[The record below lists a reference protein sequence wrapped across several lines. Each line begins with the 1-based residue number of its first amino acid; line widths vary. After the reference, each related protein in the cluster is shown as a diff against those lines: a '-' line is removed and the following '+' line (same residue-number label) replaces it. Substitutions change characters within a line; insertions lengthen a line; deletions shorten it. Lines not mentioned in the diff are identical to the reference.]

1 MFKRG
6 AKVSQNFFFHN
17 LGSNILMIN
26 YSNPYLKCKDV
37 IFTPLFCVVLPLII
51 IMKSLKHLNKYFYR
65 YRYRLILG
73 MLFVI
78 ISNLFSAFPAKAV
91 SLAIDL
97 LLDNLY
103 TYKLFESTNLQVAV
117 SLNVTKVV
125 LIFAVLI
132 IAFALIRGFFM
143 FLMRQSIIVMSRLI
157 EYDLKN
163 EVFNHYQLLSPSF
176 YRKNNTGDLMARI
189 SEDVSR
195 VRMYIGPAIMYFTNL
210 TATFLVVI
218 PIMFAVHA
226 KLAIFVLLPLPVL
239 SYAIFR
245 INNTINKRS
254 DAIQNQLSKLTGFAQ
269 ETFSGIRVIKAFGAE
284 ANFRS
289 DFEKEVNE
297 YQKRSMSLAKVDAT
311 FFPLMLF
318 LTGLSTLI
326 TVFLGGIFV
335 LRGEISIGNITEFVI
350 YVNLLTWPVA
360 SLGWTSSLV
369 QRAAASQ
376 ERLNEFLHTQ
386 PEIVNPSNF
395 PFHFQKQ
402 IELKDVD
409 FRYEGKNDF
418 ALRGINLLLQ
428 KGKTLAVL
436 GTTGSGKSTLVQ
448 LLLRTM
454 DVTNGSISIDGK
466 NIKEI
471 NLNDYKSHIGYAP
484 QDVFLFSDSIANNIA
499 FGVSQL
505 EPDLNAKVETAAKQ
519 AALLS
524 SIQEFPEGMNTMIGE
539 RGVTLSG
546 GQKQRV
552 SIARALIKNPDLLIF
567 DDCFSAVDTKTE
579 SEILINLKQ
588 LMLNKTVVII
598 SHRVSTVKDADHII
612 LLNQGEIIE
621 QGTHDALLLLNG
633 SYKDLYQSQLL
644 EEID

>member
-1 MFKRG
+1 MLLCP
-6 AKVSQNFFFHN
+6 SY
-17 LGSNILMIN
+17 I
-26 YSNPYLKCKDV
+26 
-37 IFTPLFCVVLPLII
+37 T
-51 IMKSLKHLNKYFYR
+51 MKSLKHLNKYFYK
-65 YRYRLILG
+65 YRYRLLLG

-97 LLDNLY
+97 LLDNLT
-103 TYKLFESTNLQVAV
+103 TYKLFEFTQIQVMV
-117 SLNVTKVV
+117 SQSVTKVV
-125 LIFAVLI
+125 LFFALLI
-132 IAFALIRGFFM
+132 IVFAIIRGFFM

-157 EYDLKN
+157 EFDLKN
-163 EVFNHYQLLSPSF
+163 EVFNHYQQLSPAF

-210 TATFLVVI
+210 IATFLVVI
-218 PIMFAVHA
+218 PIMFAVHV
-226 KLAIFVLLPLPVL
+226 KLALFVLLPLPIL

-254 DAIQNQLSKLTGFAQ
+254 DAIQSQLSNITGFAQ
-269 ETFSGIRVIKAFGAE
+269 ETYSGIRVVKAFGAE
-284 ANFRS
+284 TNFRL
-289 DFEKEVNE
+289 DFEKEANE
-297 YQKRSMSLAKVDAT
+297 YKKRSMSLAKVDAT

-326 TVFLGGIFV
+326 TVFLGGVFV
-335 LRGEISIGNITEFVI
+335 LKGEITLGNITEFVI

-386 PEIVNPSNF
+386 PEIINPTVD
-395 PFHFQKQ
+395 PFIFNDK
-402 IELKDVD
+402 ID
-409 FRYEGKNDF
+409 FNQVSYRYEGKTDY
-418 ALRGINLLLQ
+418 ALKGINITLK
-428 KGKTLAVL
+428 KGKTLAIL

-448 LLLRTM
+448 LLLRMM
-454 DVTNGSISIDGK
+454 DVTDGSILVDGK
-466 NIKEI
+466 NLNEI
-471 NLNDYKSHIGYAP
+471 NLHDFKKHIGYAP
-484 QDVFLFSDSIANNIA
+484 QDVFLFSDSVANNIS
-499 FGVSQL
+499 FGISQI
-505 EPDLNAKVETAAKQ
+505 EPGLKQKIELAADQ

-524 SIQEFPEGMNTMIGE
+524 SIEDFPDGMDTMIGE

-552 SIARALIKNPDLLIF
+552 SIARTLIKNPDLLIF
-567 DDCFSAVDTKTE
+567 DDCLSAVDTKTE
-579 SEILINLKQ
+579 AEILNNLKKI
-588 LMLNKTVVII
+588 MREKTSIII

-612 LLNQGEIIE
+612 LLDNGEIAE
-621 QGTHDALLLLNG
+621 QGTHNTLMMLNER
-633 SYKDLYQSQLL
+633 YAELYQSQLL
-644 EEID
+644 EEVL

>member
-103 TYKLFESTNLQVAV
+103 TYKLFEFTNLQVAV

-132 IAFALIRGFFM
+132 IVFALIRGFFM

>member
-1 MFKRG
+1 
-6 AKVSQNFFFHN
+6 
-17 LGSNILMIN
+17 MIN

-37 IFTPLFCVVLPLII
+37 IFTPLFCVALPLKIT
-51 IMKSLKHLNKYFYR
+51 MKSLKHLNKYFYK

-97 LLDNLY
+97 LLDNLN
-103 TYKLFESTNLQVAV
+103 TYKLFESTNLQDAV

-125 LIFAVLI
+125 LFFAVLI
-132 IAFALIRGFFM
+132 IVFSLIRGFFM

-163 EVFNHYQLLSPSF
+163 EVFYHYQHLSPAF
-176 YRKNNTGDLMARI
+176 YLKNNTGDLMARI

-210 TATFLVVI
+210 TATFLVII
-218 PIMFAVHA
+218 PIMFSVHA
-226 KLAIFVLLPLPVL
+226 KLAMFVLLPLPIL

-269 ETFSGIRVIKAFGAE
+269 ETYSGIRVIKAFGAE

-326 TVFLGGIFV
+326 TVFIGGIFV
-335 LRGEISIGNITEFVI
+335 LRGEITIGNITEFVI

-386 PEIVNPSNF
+386 PEIVNPSNT

-402 IELKDVD
+402 IELKGVD
-409 FRYEGKNDF
+409 FRYEGKNDY
-418 ALRGINLLLQ
+418 ALKDINLTLQ
-428 KGKTLAVL
+428 KSKTLAIL

-454 DVTNGSISIDGK
+454 DVTNGSICVDGK

-471 NLNDYKSHIGYAP
+471 NLKDYKSHIGYAP

-505 EPDLNAKVETAAKQ
+505 APDLNAKVETAAKQ

-552 SIARALIKNPDLLIF
+552 SIARALIKNPDLLLF

-579 SEILINLKQ
+579 SEILGNLIQ
-588 LMLNKTVVII
+588 IMRNKTAIII

-612 LLNQGEIIE
+612 VLNQGEIIE

-633 SYKDLYQSQLL
+633 SYTNLYQSQLL

>member
-1 MFKRG
+1 
-6 AKVSQNFFFHN
+6 
-17 LGSNILMIN
+17 MIN

-37 IFTPLFCVVLPLII
+37 IFTPLFCVALPLTIT
-51 IMKSLKHLNKYFYR
+51 MKSLKHLNKYFYR

-97 LLDNLY
+97 LLDNLK
-103 TYKLFESTNLQVAV
+103 TYKLFESTNLQDAV

-125 LIFAVLI
+125 LFFAVLI

-163 EVFNHYQLLSPSF
+163 EVFYHYQLLSPSF

-210 TATFLVVI
+210 TATFLVII
-218 PIMFAVHA
+218 PIMFSVHA
-226 KLAIFVLLPLPVL
+226 KLAILVLLPLPIL

-326 TVFLGGIFV
+326 TVFIGGIFV
-335 LRGEISIGNITEFVI
+335 LRGEITIGNITEFVI

-386 PEIVNPSNF
+386 PEIVNPSNT
-395 PFHFQKQ
+395 PFRFQKQ
-402 IELKDVD
+402 IELKDVY

-418 ALRGINLLLQ
+418 ALRDINLTLQ
-428 KGKTLAVL
+428 KGKTLAIL

-454 DVTNGSISIDGK
+454 DITNGSICVDGK

-471 NLNDYKSHIGYAP
+471 NLIDYKLHIGYAP

-505 EPDLNAKVETAAKQ
+505 APDLNAKVETAAKQ

-588 LMLNKTVVII
+588 LMRNKTVVII

-633 SYKDLYQSQLL
+633 SYTDLYQSQLL

>member
-1 MFKRG
+1 
-6 AKVSQNFFFHN
+6 
-17 LGSNILMIN
+17 
-26 YSNPYLKCKDV
+26 
-37 IFTPLFCVVLPLII
+37 
-51 IMKSLKHLNKYFYR
+51 
-65 YRYRLILG
+65 

-97 LLDNLY
+97 LLDNLT
-103 TYKLFESTNLQVAV
+103 TYKLFESTQIQTMV
-117 SLNVTKVV
+117 SRSVTKVV
-125 LIFAVLI
+125 LFFAVLI
-132 IAFALIRGFFM
+132 IVFALIRGFFM

-163 EVFNHYQLLSPSF
+163 EVFNHYQQLSPAF

-226 KLAIFVLLPLPVL
+226 KLALFVLLPLPVL

-254 DAIQNQLSKLTGFAQ
+254 DAIQSQLSNITGFTQ
-269 ETFSGIRVIKAFGAE
+269 ETYSGIRVIKAFGAE
-284 ANFRS
+284 TNFRL
-289 DFEKEVNE
+289 DFEKEADE
-297 YQKRSMSLAKVDAT
+297 YKKRSMSLAKVDAT

-326 TVFLGGIFV
+326 TVFFGGIFV
-335 LRGEISIGNITEFVI
+335 LRGEITLGNITEFVI
-350 YVNLLTWPVA
+350 YVNLLTWPVT

-386 PEIVNPSNF
+386 PEIVNPSIE
-395 PFHFQKQ
+395 PFVFNDKIEFKQ
-402 IELKDVD
+402 VS
-409 FRYEGKNDF
+409 FRYEGKVDY
-418 ALRGINLLLQ
+418 ALKGINITLQ

-448 LLLRTM
+448 LLLRMM
-454 DVTNGSISIDGK
+454 DVAEGVILVDGK
-466 NIKEI
+466 NLKEI
-471 NLNDYKSHIGYAP
+471 NLYDFKKHLGYAP

-499 FGVSQL
+499 FGMSKA
-505 EPDLNAKVETAAKQ
+505 EPDLKQKIELAAHQ

-524 SIQEFPEGMNTMIGE
+524 SIKEFKEGMDTMIGE

-552 SIARALIKNPDLLIF
+552 SIARSLIKNPELLIF
-567 DDCFSAVDTKTE
+567 DDCLSAVDTKTE
-579 SEILINLKQ
+579 AEILGNLRKI
-588 LMLNKTVVII
+588 MRKKTSIII

-612 LLNQGEIIE
+612 VLDNGEIVE
-621 QGTHDALLLLNG
+621 QGTHNSLMELNAR
-633 SYKDLYQSQLL
+633 YAELYQSQLL
-644 EEID
+644 EEIA

>member
-1 MFKRG
+1 
-6 AKVSQNFFFHN
+6 
-17 LGSNILMIN
+17 
-26 YSNPYLKCKDV
+26 
-37 IFTPLFCVVLPLII
+37 
-51 IMKSLKHLNKYFYR
+51 MKSLKHLNKYFYK
-65 YRYRLILG
+65 YKYRLLLG

-97 LLDNLY
+97 LLDNLT
-103 TYKLFESTNLQVAV
+103 TYKLFESTQIQTMV
-117 SLNVTKVV
+117 SRSVTKVV
-125 LIFAVLI
+125 LFFAALI
-132 IAFALIRGFFM
+132 IVFALIRGFFM

-163 EVFNHYQLLSPSF
+163 EVFNHYQQLSPAF
-176 YRKNNTGDLMARI
+176 YSKNNTGDLMARI

-226 KLAIFVLLPLPVL
+226 KLALFVLLPLPVL
-239 SYAIFR
+239 SYAIFK

-254 DAIQNQLSKLTGFAQ
+254 DAIQSQLSNITGFAQ
-269 ETFSGIRVIKAFGAE
+269 ETYSGIRVIKAFGAE
-284 ANFRS
+284 KNFRL
-289 DFEKEVNE
+289 DFEKEADE
-297 YQKRSMSLAKVDAT
+297 YKKRSMSLAKVDAT

-335 LRGEISIGNITEFVI
+335 LMGEITLGNITEFVI
-350 YVNLLTWPVA
+350 YVNLLTWPVT

-386 PEIVNPSNF
+386 PEIVNPSIE
-395 PFHFQKQ
+395 PFVFNDKIEFKQ
-402 IELKDVD
+402 VS
-409 FRYEGKNDF
+409 FRYEGKIDY
-418 ALRGINLLLQ
+418 ALKGINITLL

-448 LLLRTM
+448 LLLRMM
-454 DVTNGSISIDGK
+454 DVTEGVISVDGK
-466 NIKEI
+466 NLKEI
-471 NLNDYKSHIGYAP
+471 NLHDFKKHIGYAP

-499 FGVSQL
+499 FGVPKTV
-505 EPDLNAKVETAAKQ
+505 PDLQQKIELAAHQ

-524 SIQEFPEGMNTMIGE
+524 SIKTFAHGMDTMIGE

-552 SIARALIKNPDLLIF
+552 SIARSLIKNPELLIF
-567 DDCFSAVDTKTE
+567 DDCLSAVDTRTE
-579 SEILINLKQ
+579 AEILGNLKKV
-588 LMLNKTVVII
+588 MHEKTAIII

-612 LLNQGEIIE
+612 VLDNGEIVE
-621 QGTHDALLLLNG
+621 QGTHNSLMMLNAR
-633 SYKDLYQSQLL
+633 YAELYQSQLL
-644 EEID
+644 EEIA

>member
-1 MFKRG
+1 
-6 AKVSQNFFFHN
+6 
-17 LGSNILMIN
+17 
-26 YSNPYLKCKDV
+26 
-37 IFTPLFCVVLPLII
+37 
-51 IMKSLKHLNKYFYR
+51 
-65 YRYRLILG
+65 

-97 LLDNLY
+97 LLDNLT
-103 TYKLFESTNLQVAV
+103 TYKLFESTQIQTKV
-117 SLNVTKVV
+117 SHSVTKVV
-125 LIFAVLI
+125 LFFAALI
-132 IAFALIRGFFM
+132 IVFALIRGFFM

-163 EVFNHYQLLSPSF
+163 EVFNHYQQLSPAF

-226 KLAIFVLLPLPVL
+226 KLALFVLLPLPIL

-254 DAIQNQLSKLTGFAQ
+254 DAIQSQLSNITGFAQ
-269 ETFSGIRVIKAFGAE
+269 ETYSGIRVIKAFGAE
-284 ANFRS
+284 TNFRL
-289 DFEKEVNE
+289 DFEKEANE
-297 YQKRSMSLAKVDAT
+297 YKKRSMSLAKVDAT

-335 LRGEISIGNITEFVI
+335 LRGEITLGNITEFVI
-350 YVNLLTWPVA
+350 YVNLLTWPVT

-386 PEIVNPSNF
+386 PEIVNPSIE
-395 PFHFQKQ
+395 PFVFNDKIEFKQ
-402 IELKDVD
+402 VS
-409 FRYEGKNDF
+409 FRYEGKVDY
-418 ALRGINLLLQ
+418 ALKGINITLQ

-448 LLLRTM
+448 LLLRMM
-454 DVTNGSISIDGK
+454 DVTEGLILVDGK
-466 NIKEI
+466 NLKEI
-471 NLNDYKSHIGYAP
+471 NLYDFKKHLGYAP

-499 FGVSQL
+499 FGMSKT
-505 EPDLNAKVETAAKQ
+505 EPDLKQKIELAAHQ

-524 SIQEFPEGMNTMIGE
+524 SIKEFTEGMDTMIGE

-552 SIARALIKNPDLLIF
+552 SIARSLIKNPELLIF
-567 DDCFSAVDTKTE
+567 DDCLSAVDTKTE
-579 SEILINLKQ
+579 AEILSNLRKV
-588 LMLNKTVVII
+588 MREKTAIII

-612 LLNQGEIIE
+612 VLDNGEIVE
-621 QGTHDALLLLNG
+621 QGTHNSLMILNAR
-633 SYKDLYQSQLL
+633 YAELYQSQLL
-644 EEID
+644 EEIA

>member
-1 MFKRG
+1 
-6 AKVSQNFFFHN
+6 
-17 LGSNILMIN
+17 MIN
-26 YSNPYLKCKDV
+26 YSKPYLKCKDV
-37 IFTPLFCVVLPLII
+37 IFTPLFCVALPLTIT
-51 IMKSLKHLNKYFYR
+51 MKSLKHLNKYFYR

-97 LLDNLY
+97 LLDNLN
-103 TYKLFESTNLQVAV
+103 TYKLFESTNLQDAV

-125 LIFAVLI
+125 LFFAVLI

-163 EVFNHYQLLSPSF
+163 EVFYHYQLLSPSF

-210 TATFLVVI
+210 TATFLVII
-218 PIMFAVHA
+218 PIMFSVHA
-226 KLAIFVLLPLPVL
+226 KLAILVLLPLPIL

-335 LRGEISIGNITEFVI
+335 LRGEITIGNITEFVI

-386 PEIVNPSNF
+386 PEIVNPSNT

-402 IELKDVD
+402 IDLKDVD
-409 FRYEGKNDF
+409 FRYEGKNDY
-418 ALRGINLLLQ
+418 ALRDINLTLQ
-428 KGKTLAVL
+428 KGKTLAIL

-454 DVTNGSISIDGK
+454 DVTNGSICVDGK

-471 NLNDYKSHIGYAP
+471 NLIDYKLHIGYAP

-505 EPDLNAKVETAAKQ
+505 APDLNAKVETAAKQ

-588 LMLNKTVVII
+588 LMRNKTVVII

-633 SYKDLYQSQLL
+633 SYTDLYQSQLL

>member
-1 MFKRG
+1 
-6 AKVSQNFFFHN
+6 
-17 LGSNILMIN
+17 
-26 YSNPYLKCKDV
+26 
-37 IFTPLFCVVLPLII
+37 
-51 IMKSLKHLNKYFYR
+51 MKSLKHLNKYFYK
-65 YRYRLILG
+65 YRYRLLLG

-97 LLDNLY
+97 LLDNLT
-103 TYKLFESTNLQVAV
+103 TYKLFEFTQIQVMV
-117 SLNVTKVV
+117 SQSVTKVV
-125 LIFAVLI
+125 LFFALLI
-132 IAFALIRGFFM
+132 IVFAIIRGFFM

-157 EYDLKN
+157 EFDLKN
-163 EVFNHYQLLSPSF
+163 EVFNHYQQLSPAF

-210 TATFLVVI
+210 IATFLVVI
-218 PIMFAVHA
+218 PIMFAVHV
-226 KLAIFVLLPLPVL
+226 KLALFVLLPLPIL

-254 DAIQNQLSKLTGFAQ
+254 DAIQSQLSNITGFAQ
-269 ETFSGIRVIKAFGAE
+269 ETYSGIRVVKAFGAE
-284 ANFRS
+284 TNFRL
-289 DFEKEVNE
+289 DFEKEANE
-297 YQKRSMSLAKVDAT
+297 YKKRSMSLAKVDAT

-326 TVFLGGIFV
+326 TVFLGGVFV
-335 LRGEISIGNITEFVI
+335 LKGEITLGNITEFVI

-386 PEIVNPSNF
+386 PEIINPTVD
-395 PFHFQKQ
+395 PFIFNDK
-402 IELKDVD
+402 ID
-409 FRYEGKNDF
+409 FNQVSYRYEGKTDY
-418 ALRGINLLLQ
+418 ALKGINITLK
-428 KGKTLAVL
+428 KGKTLAIL

-448 LLLRTM
+448 LLLRMM
-454 DVTNGSISIDGK
+454 DVTDGSILVDGK
-466 NIKEI
+466 NLNEI
-471 NLNDYKSHIGYAP
+471 NLHDFKKHIGYAP
-484 QDVFLFSDSIANNIA
+484 QDVFLFSDSVANNIS
-499 FGVSQL
+499 FGISQI
-505 EPDLNAKVETAAKQ
+505 EPGLKQKIELAADQ

-524 SIQEFPEGMNTMIGE
+524 SIEDFPDGMDTIIGE

-552 SIARALIKNPDLLIF
+552 SIARTLIKNPDLLIF
-567 DDCFSAVDTKTE
+567 DDCLSAVDTKTE
-579 SEILINLKQ
+579 AEILNNLKKI
-588 LMLNKTVVII
+588 MREKTSIII

-612 LLNQGEIIE
+612 LLDNGEIAE
-621 QGTHDALLLLNG
+621 QGTHNTLMMLNER
-633 SYKDLYQSQLL
+633 YAELYQSQLL
-644 EEID
+644 EEVL

>member
-1 MFKRG
+1 
-6 AKVSQNFFFHN
+6 
-17 LGSNILMIN
+17 
-26 YSNPYLKCKDV
+26 
-37 IFTPLFCVVLPLII
+37 
-51 IMKSLKHLNKYFYR
+51 
-65 YRYRLILG
+65 

-97 LLDNLY
+97 LLDNLT
-103 TYKLFESTNLQVAV
+103 TYKLFESTQIQTMV
-117 SLNVTKVV
+117 SRSVTKVV
-125 LIFAVLI
+125 LFFAALI
-132 IAFALIRGFFM
+132 IVFALIRGFFM

-163 EVFNHYQLLSPSF
+163 EVFNHYQQLSPAF

-226 KLAIFVLLPLPVL
+226 KLALFVLLPLPVL

-254 DAIQNQLSKLTGFAQ
+254 DAIQSQLSNITGFAQ
-269 ETFSGIRVIKAFGAE
+269 ETYSGIRVIKAFGAE
-284 ANFRS
+284 INFRL
-289 DFEKEVNE
+289 DFEKEADE
-297 YQKRSMSLAKVDAT
+297 YKKRSMSLAKVDAT

-335 LRGEISIGNITEFVI
+335 LRGEITLGNITEFVI
-350 YVNLLTWPVA
+350 YVNLLTWPVT

-386 PEIVNPSNF
+386 PEIVNPSIE
-395 PFHFQKQ
+395 PFVFNDKIEFKQ
-402 IELKDVD
+402 VS
-409 FRYEGKNDF
+409 FRYEGKVDY
-418 ALRGINLLLQ
+418 ALKGINITLQ

-448 LLLRTM
+448 LLLRMM
-454 DVTNGSISIDGK
+454 DVTEGVILVDGK
-466 NIKEI
+466 NLKEI
-471 NLNDYKSHIGYAP
+471 NLHDFKKHLGYAP

-499 FGVSQL
+499 FGMSKA
-505 EPDLNAKVETAAKQ
+505 EPDLKQKIELAAHQ

-524 SIQEFPEGMNTMIGE
+524 SIKEFTKGMDTMIGE

-552 SIARALIKNPDLLIF
+552 SIARSLIKNPELLIF
-567 DDCFSAVDTKTE
+567 DDCLSAVDTKTE
-579 SEILINLKQ
+579 AEILGNLRKI
-588 LMLNKTVVII
+588 MRKKTSIII

-612 LLNQGEIIE
+612 VLDNGEIVE
-621 QGTHDALLLLNG
+621 QGTHNSLMELNAR
-633 SYKDLYQSQLL
+633 YAELYQSQLL
-644 EEID
+644 EEIA

>member
-1 MFKRG
+1 
-6 AKVSQNFFFHN
+6 
-17 LGSNILMIN
+17 
-26 YSNPYLKCKDV
+26 
-37 IFTPLFCVVLPLII
+37 
-51 IMKSLKHLNKYFYR
+51 
-65 YRYRLILG
+65 

-97 LLDNLY
+97 LLDNLNI
-103 TYKLFESTNLQVAV
+103 YKLFEFTNLQDAV
-117 SLNVTKVV
+117 SLKVTKVV
-125 LIFAVLI
+125 LVFAVLI
-132 IAFALIRGFFM
+132 IVFALIRGFFM

-157 EYDLKN
+157 EFDLKN
-163 EVFNHYQLLSPSF
+163 EVFNHYQNLSPAF

-210 TATFLVVI
+210 TATFLVII

-226 KLAIFVLLPLPVL
+226 KLAMFVLLPLPIL

-269 ETFSGIRVIKAFGAE
+269 ETYSGIRVIKAFGAE

-289 DFEKEVNE
+289 DFEKEVIE
-297 YQKRSMSLAKVDAT
+297 YQKRSMSLARVDAT

-326 TVFLGGIFV
+326 TVFLGGVFV
-335 LRGEISIGNITEFVI
+335 LRGEITIGNITEFVI

-376 ERLNEFLHTQ
+376 VRLNEFLHTQ
-386 PEIVNPSNF
+386 PEIVNSSNI
-395 PFHFQKQ
+395 PFHFQTQ
-402 IELKDVD
+402 IELKGVD

-418 ALRGINLLLQ
+418 ALRNINLKLH

-454 DVTNGSISIDGK
+454 DVTNGSICIDGK

-499 FGVSQL
+499 FGISQL
-505 EPDLNAKVETAAKQ
+505 EPDLNAKIASAAKQ

-552 SIARALIKNPDLLIF
+552 SIARALIKNPELLIF
-567 DDCFSAVDTKTE
+567 DDCLSAVDTKTE
-579 SEILINLKQ
+579 SEILSNLKQ
-588 LMLNKTVVII
+588 LMRHKTAIII

-633 SYKDLYQSQLL
+633 SYTELYQSQLL
-644 EEID
+644 EEIT

>member
-1 MFKRG
+1 
-6 AKVSQNFFFHN
+6 
-17 LGSNILMIN
+17 MIN

-37 IFTPLFCVVLPLII
+37 IFTPLFCVALPLTIT
-51 IMKSLKHLNKYFYR
+51 MKSLKHLNKYFYR

-97 LLDNLY
+97 LLDNLN
-103 TYKLFESTNLQVAV
+103 TYKLFESTNLQDAV

-125 LIFAVLI
+125 LFFAVLI

-163 EVFNHYQLLSPSF
+163 EVFYHYQLLSPSF

-210 TATFLVVI
+210 TATFLVII
-218 PIMFAVHA
+218 PIMFSVHA
-226 KLAIFVLLPLPVL
+226 KLAILVLLPLPIL

-335 LRGEISIGNITEFVI
+335 LRGEITIGNITEFVI

-386 PEIVNPSNF
+386 PEIVNPSNT

-402 IELKDVD
+402 IELIDVD
-409 FRYEGKNDF
+409 FRYEGKNDY
-418 ALRGINLLLQ
+418 ALRDINLTLQ
-428 KGKTLAVL
+428 KGKTLAIL

-454 DVTNGSISIDGK
+454 DVTNGSICVDGK

-471 NLNDYKSHIGYAP
+471 NLIDYKSHIGYAP

-505 EPDLNAKVETAAKQ
+505 APDLNAKVETAAIQ

-588 LMLNKTVVII
+588 LMRNKTVVII

-633 SYKDLYQSQLL
+633 SYTDLYQSQLL

>member
-1 MFKRG
+1 
-6 AKVSQNFFFHN
+6 
-17 LGSNILMIN
+17 
-26 YSNPYLKCKDV
+26 
-37 IFTPLFCVVLPLII
+37 
-51 IMKSLKHLNKYFYR
+51 
-65 YRYRLILG
+65 

-97 LLDNLY
+97 LLDNLT
-103 TYKLFESTNLQVAV
+103 TYKLFESTQIQTMV
-117 SLNVTKVV
+117 SRSVTKVV
-125 LIFAVLI
+125 LFFAALI
-132 IAFALIRGFFM
+132 IVFALIRGFFM

-163 EVFNHYQLLSPSF
+163 EVFNHYQQLSPAF

-226 KLAIFVLLPLPVL
+226 KLALFVLLPLPVL

-254 DAIQNQLSKLTGFAQ
+254 DAIQSQLSNITGFAQ
-269 ETFSGIRVIKAFGAE
+269 ETYSGIRVIKAFGAE
-284 ANFRS
+284 TNFRL
-289 DFEKEVNE
+289 DFEKEADE
-297 YQKRSMSLAKVDAT
+297 YKKRSMSLAKVDAT

-335 LRGEISIGNITEFVI
+335 LRGEITLGNITEFVI
-350 YVNLLTWPVA
+350 YVNLLTWPVT

-386 PEIVNPSNF
+386 PEIVNPSIE
-395 PFHFQKQ
+395 PFVFNDKIEFKQ
-402 IELKDVD
+402 VS
-409 FRYEGKNDF
+409 FRYEGKVDY
-418 ALRGINLLLQ
+418 ALKGINITLQ

-448 LLLRTM
+448 LLLRMM
-454 DVTNGSISIDGK
+454 DVTEGLILVDGK
-466 NIKEI
+466 NLKEI
-471 NLNDYKSHIGYAP
+471 NLHDFKKHIGYAP

-499 FGVSQL
+499 FGMSKT
-505 EPDLNAKVETAAKQ
+505 EPDLKQKIELAAHQ

-524 SIQEFPEGMNTMIGE
+524 SIKEFTEGMDTMIGE

-552 SIARALIKNPDLLIF
+552 SIARSLIKNPELLIF
-567 DDCFSAVDTKTE
+567 DDCLSAVDTKTE
-579 SEILINLKQ
+579 AEILGNLRKI
-588 LMLNKTVVII
+588 MRKKTSIII

-612 LLNQGEIIE
+612 VLDNGEIVE
-621 QGTHDALLLLNG
+621 QGTHNSLMELNAR
-633 SYKDLYQSQLL
+633 YAELYQSQLL
-644 EEID
+644 EEIA

>member
-1 MFKRG
+1 
-6 AKVSQNFFFHN
+6 
-17 LGSNILMIN
+17 MIN

-37 IFTPLFCVVLPLII
+37 IFTPLFCVALPLTIT
-51 IMKSLKHLNKYFYR
+51 MKSLKHLNKYFYR

-97 LLDNLY
+97 LLDNLN
-103 TYKLFESTNLQVAV
+103 TYKLFESTNLQNAV

-125 LIFAVLI
+125 LFFAVLI
-132 IAFALIRGFFM
+132 IVFALIRGFFM

-210 TATFLVVI
+210 TATFLVII
-218 PIMFAVHA
+218 PIMFSVHA
-226 KLAIFVLLPLPVL
+226 KLAMLVLLPLPVL

-254 DAIQNQLSKLTGFAQ
+254 DAIQIQLSKLTGFAQ

-326 TVFLGGIFV
+326 TVFIGGIFV
-335 LRGEISIGNITEFVI
+335 LRGEITIGNITEFVI

-409 FRYEGKNDF
+409 FRHEGKNDF

-588 LMLNKTVVII
+588 LMHNKTVVII

-612 LLNQGEIIE
+612 LLNQGKIIE

-633 SYKDLYQSQLL
+633 NYKDLYQSQLL
-644 EEID
+644 EDID